1 MASTKNQSATGS
13 WTLVSSSAGT
23 VSINFV
29 GVPLETAVTAS
40 GTDAPAETIRG
51 HRVVA
56 EGQTVTISGTE
67 RLWVRTA
74 QNTKI
79 GDVPQ
84 VIITEG

>member
-40 GTDAPAETIRG
+40 GTNAPAETIRG
-51 HRVVA
+51 HRVTSD
-56 EGQTVTISGTE
+56 GQTVTISGSE

-74 QNTKI
+74 QNI
-79 GDVPQ
+79 PLGEDGQ
-84 VIITEG
+84 VVITEG